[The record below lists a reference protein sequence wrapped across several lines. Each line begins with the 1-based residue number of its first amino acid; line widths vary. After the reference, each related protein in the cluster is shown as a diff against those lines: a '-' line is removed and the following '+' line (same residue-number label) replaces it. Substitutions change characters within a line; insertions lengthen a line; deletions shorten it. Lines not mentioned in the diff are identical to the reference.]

1 SVVIGNH
8 KAIGERANQQ
18 PSSALIGEGRACCS
32 LDPACCRIA
41 HVPLRLTA
49 GRINHRRQELA
60 GKMPATAS
68 RMLALPIAYGDYSVT
83 LLSRVNE
90 EKQTTDRY
98 TLADLERWSEI
109 TREIDP
115 PIRLGVFGDPV
126 AHSLSPQMQ
135 NAALRAFE
143 INMQYARFHI
153 RANELRSALRFI
165 HELDFVG
172 INLTVPHK
180 VVGLAQIDVA
190 DESASRCG
198 AVNTLRLHGE
208 KLIGANTD
216 AEGFSRAVRSE
227 FSIDLRDLRVMILG
241 AGGGTGHAIAWQCAL
256 ENCERLV
263 LVNRTSAKTSAI
275 VDRLRPFFA
284 EPRVLGPVARLEAVG
299 WDETA
304 MRAQL
309 ADIDL
314 IVNTTPLGINPS
326 DPAPIPARLLLP
338 HHIVFDCVYRPSKTA
353 LLRAADEAG
362 ARGANGLSM
371 LLYQGAL
378 SFS

>member
-1 SVVIGNH
+1 
-8 KAIGERANQQ
+8 
-18 PSSALIGEGRACCS
+18 
-32 LDPACCRIA
+32 
-41 HVPLRLTA
+41 
-49 GRINHRRQELA
+49 
-60 GKMPATAS
+60 M
-68 RMLALPIAYGDYSVT
+68 
-83 LLSRVNE
+83 NE
-90 EKQTTDRY
+90 QSITDRY
-98 TLADLERWSEI
+98 TLADLERWGEI
-109 TREIDP
+109 TRDVDP

-153 RANELRSALRFI
+153 RANELRSALRFVR
-165 HELDFVG
+165 ELDFIG

-180 VVGLAQIDVA
+180 IAGLAQIDVA
-190 DESASRCG
+190 EESASRCG
-198 AVNTLRLHGE
+198 AVNTLRLHE
-208 KLIGANTD
+208 NKLIGSNTD

-241 AGGGTGHAIAWQCAL
+241 AAGGTGHAVAWQCAL

-263 LVNRTSAKTSAI
+263 LVNRTPARTSGLI
-275 VDRLRPFFA
+275 DRLRPFFA
-284 EPRVLGPVARLEAVG
+284 EPRVLGPVARLEAVR

-304 MRAQL
+304 VRAQL

-314 IVNTTPLGINPS
+314 IVNATPLGMNPS
-326 DPAPIPARLLLP
+326 DPAPIPARLLAP

-371 LLYQGAL
+371 LLHQGAL
-378 SFS
+378 SFSIWFNREAPIAAMRAALL